1 MLLSE
6 VLKGAGAKSPRADVE
21 ITGISFKPDEVKRGD
36 LFVSLHE
43 GSAAQECAEAKRRG
57 AAAMLAPA
65 DVDCGAPCAVAEDVR
80 YSFAIASRNLY
91 GDAARGLKIV
101 TVVGTDGKSTTA
113 YLIRE
118 ILERCGM
125 RAALIGTMYNEYGGT
140 RSESTLTTPDP
151 PQLHELFARYAAE
164 GAEYVVMELSAHA
177 IYYRK
182 LAGVRAEAAV
192 FTNLGRDHL
201 DFFADEEIYRR
212 TKKSWFDFANC
223 KCAVINAD
231 DACGAQMIA
240 EGKVPSISYGLDSP
254 CDAFA
259 VNCERTP
266 RGTSFVINM
275 MDELIYADT
284 RLFGRFNVLNC
295 LAACCTAR
303 LLGASVAGIEAA
315 LPEIAPPPGRYNVVS
330 RGGVDYVI
338 DFAHT
343 PGGLRNILT
352 EARRGAKGRLICVF
366 GCGGDRDRGKR
377 PEMGAVAARLA
388 DEVIVTSDNPRFEDR
403 AAIAED
409 ILSGVPEGSDVTVI
423 LDRATAIKSAVS
435 RAERGDVV
443 VIAGKGDESYIDELG
458 VKTDY
463 DDMSALQAAFEAKRQ
478 AG

>member
-6 VLKGAGAKSPRADVE
+6 VLKDAGAKPPRADIE
-21 ITGISFKPDEVKRGD
+21 ITGISFKPNEVKRGD
-36 LFVSLHE
+36 LFVCLHG
-43 GSAAQECAEAKRRG
+43 GSAEQECAEAKRAG
-57 AAAMLAPA
+57 AAAVLAP
-65 DVDCGAPCAVAEDVR
+65 VSVECGAPCAVAEDVR
-80 YSFAIASRNLY
+80 YAFAIASRNFY
-91 GDAARGLKIV
+91 GDPARGLKIV

-125 RAALIGTMYNEYGGT
+125 RAALIGTMYNEYGGE
-140 RSESTLTTPDP
+140 RSASSLTTPDP
-151 PQLHELFARYAAE
+151 PQLHKLFARYAAQ

-231 DACGAQMIA
+231 DECGAQMIA
-240 EGKVPSISYGLDSP
+240 EGKVPTISYGLDSP

-275 MDELIYADT
+275 IDELIYADT

-303 LLGASVAGIEAA
+303 LLGASAEGIESA

-330 RGGVDYVI
+330 SGGVDYII

-343 PGGLRNILT
+343 PGGLSNILT
-352 EARRGAKGRLICVF
+352 EARRGARGRLICVF

-409 ILSGVPEGSDVTVI
+409 ILSGIPEGSRVAVI
-423 LDRATAIKSAVS
+423 LDRATAVKSAVAK
-435 RAERGDVV
+435 AESGDVV
-443 VIAGKGDESYIDELG
+443 VIAGKGDEDYIDELG
-458 VKTDY
+458 VKTEY
-463 DDMSALQAAFEAKRQ
+463 DDYTALRSALAAKRR

>member
-6 VLKGAGAKSPRADVE
+6 VLRGAGAKPTSADVE
-21 ITGISFKPDEVKRGD
+21 ITGIEFRPDEVKRGD
-36 LFVSLHE
+36 LFVCLHAE
-43 GSAAQECAEAKRRG
+43 SAAQECAEAKSRG
-57 AAAMLAPA
+57 AAAIVSPI
-65 DVDCGAPCAVAEDVR
+65 DVDEGIPCAVVGEVR
-80 YSFAIASRNLY
+80 YALARVSGNFY
-91 GDAARGLKIV
+91 GEPSKRLKVI

-118 ILERCGM
+118 ILQRCGM
-125 RAALIGTMYNEYGGT
+125 RAALIGTMYNEYGGK
-140 RSESTLTTPDP
+140 RSESKLTTPDP
-151 PQLHELFARYAAE
+151 PQLHALFARYAAE

-201 DFFADEEIYRR
+201 DFFGDEEIYRR

-231 DACGAQMIA
+231 DACGAEMIA
-240 EGKVPSISYGLDSP
+240 EGKVPAISYGLDSP

-266 RGTSFVINM
+266 QGTSFVINM
-275 MDELIYADT
+275 MDELIYAHM

-295 LAACCTAR
+295 LAACCAAR
-303 LLGASVAGIEAA
+303 LMGASVEGIEAA

-330 RGGVDYVI
+330 EGGVDYVI

-343 PGGLRNILT
+343 PEGLKNILT
-352 EARRGAKGRLICVF
+352 EARRGARGKLICVF

-409 ILSGVPEGSDVTVI
+409 ILSGIPEGSDVTVI
-423 LDRATAIKSAVS
+423 LDRATAIKSAVA
-435 RAERGDVV
+435 RARSGDVV
-443 VIAGKGDESYIDELG
+443 VIAGKGSENYIDELG

-463 DDMSALQAAFEAKRQ
+463 DDLSALDSAFEAKRR

>member
-6 VLKGAGAKSPRADVE
+6 VLRGAGAKPTSADVE
-21 ITGISFKPDEVKRGD
+21 ITGIEFRPDEVKRGD
-36 LFVSLHE
+36 LFVCLHAE
-43 GSAAQECAEAKRRG
+43 SAAQECAEAKSRG
-57 AAAMLAPA
+57 ASAIVSPI
-65 DVDCGAPCAVAEDVR
+65 DVDEGIPCAVAGEVR
-80 YSFAIASRNLY
+80 YALARASGNFY
-91 GDAARGLKIV
+91 GEPSKRLKVI

-118 ILERCGM
+118 ILQRCGM
-125 RAALIGTMYNEYGGT
+125 SAALIGTMYNEYGGK
-140 RSESTLTTPDP
+140 RSESKLTTPDP
-151 PQLHELFARYAAE
+151 PQLHALFARYAAE

-201 DFFADEEIYRR
+201 DFFGDEEIYRR

-231 DACGAQMIA
+231 DACGAEMIA
-240 EGKVPSISYGLDSP
+240 EGKVPAISYGLDSP

-266 RGTSFVINM
+266 QGTSFVINM

-295 LAACCTAR
+295 LAACCAAR
-303 LLGASVAGIEAA
+303 LMGASVEGIEAA

-330 RGGVDYVI
+330 ECGVDYVI

-343 PGGLRNILT
+343 PEGLKNILT
-352 EARRGAKGRLICVF
+352 EAKRGAKGKLICVF

-409 ILSGVPEGSDVTVI
+409 ILSGIPEGSDVTVI
-423 LDRATAIKSAVS
+423 LDRATAIKSAVV
-435 RAERGDVV
+435 RARSGDVV
-443 VIAGKGDESYIDELG
+443 VIAGKGSENYIDELG

-463 DDMSALQAAFEAKRQ
+463 DDLSALDSAFEAKRR

>member
-1 MLLSE
+1 M
-6 VLKGAGAKSPRADVE
+6 
-21 ITGISFKPDEVKRGD
+21 
-36 LFVSLHE
+36 
-43 GSAAQECAEAKRRG
+43 
-57 AAAMLAPA
+57 
-65 DVDCGAPCAVAEDVR
+65 VAEDVR

-201 DFFADEEIYRR
+201 DFFVDEEIYRR

-303 LLGASVAGIEAA
+303 LMGASVAGIEAA

-377 PEMGAVAARLA
+377 PEMGAAAARLA

-463 DDMSALQAAFEAKRQ
+463 DDLSALQAAFEAKRQ